1 MPAWNQQPQPQAAY
15 QWQRGQQLLQVNVEA
30 HERDLRA
37 TNNPTFGATFSL
49 PLKAPDATQS
59 KEFLG
64 NIQ

>member
-1 MPAWNQQPQPQAAY
+1 MPAWNQLPQGQAVC

-30 HERDLRA
+30 HERDLWA
-37 TNNPTFGATFSL
+37 TNNPIFGATFGL
-49 PLKAPDATQS
+49 PLKAPDVTQN